1 MTTDGD
7 FNNAMVESLENSK
20 ELRWKIT
27 DSEALVIV
35 IGSEKGCPTLGRGRG
50 YFQFMLHL

>member
-35 IGSEKGCPTLGRGRG
+35 IGVKRDA
-50 YFQFMLHL
+50 LH